1 MEEPQRL
8 YSAIISIIILT
19 FINAFLAGAEM
30 AFVSLNRKKINDM
43 ADDGDKKAL
52 KVRKLLENSD
62 EFLSAI
68 QVGITFAGFLNSA
81 SASQAF
87 VGRLTPYLQNI
98 PGGHT
103 IATIIVTLALSY
115 VTLVL
120 GELYPKQLALQI
132 PETYAR
138 IAAGPIL
145 WLKRIFKPFI
155 WLLTVSTGL
164 VKKMTPIEFSKEEEK
179 ITRDEIKAVLRSSH
193 FDGVIDVNE
202 LDMMRGVL
210 ALDTKMV
217 REIMVHRVD
226 TFMIDL
232 EDDIKTNIDEMIIHG
247 YSRIPVYKED
257 KDHIE
262 GIVTFKDV
270 LIHKNELMNHT
281 MELTDLLRPALFVPE
296 TIYID
301 DLLFKFKETKQLM
314 AIITDGYGGVSGIVT
329 LEDLVEEI
337 VGDIEDEYDT
347 PNIEFQVIDNRTFMI
362 DAGIEITTFNSYFST
377 TLESDEYDTVAGYIL
392 EQLGYIPD
400 PDQKERISIGMYDLI
415 VEEVE
420 NNRIQRV
427 KVVIT
432 EQDNPID
439 DPSLDINEDYS

>member
-1 MEEPQRL
+1 
-8 YSAIISIIILT
+8 
-19 FINAFLAGAEM
+19 
-30 AFVSLNRKKINDM
+30 
-43 ADDGDKKAL
+43 
-52 KVRKLLENSD
+52 
-62 EFLSAI
+62 
-68 QVGITFAGFLNSA
+68 
-81 SASQAF
+81 
-87 VGRLTPYLQNI
+87 
-98 PGGHT
+98 
-103 IATIIVTLALSY
+103 
-115 VTLVL
+115 
-120 GELYPKQLALQI
+120 
-132 PETYAR
+132 
-138 IAAGPIL
+138 
-145 WLKRIFKPFI
+145 
-155 WLLTVSTGL
+155 
-164 VKKMTPIEFSKEEEK
+164 
-179 ITRDEIKAVLRSSH
+179 
-193 FDGVIDVNE
+193 
-202 LDMMRGVL
+202 
-210 ALDTKMV
+210 
-217 REIMVHRVD
+217 
-226 TFMIDL
+226 MIDL